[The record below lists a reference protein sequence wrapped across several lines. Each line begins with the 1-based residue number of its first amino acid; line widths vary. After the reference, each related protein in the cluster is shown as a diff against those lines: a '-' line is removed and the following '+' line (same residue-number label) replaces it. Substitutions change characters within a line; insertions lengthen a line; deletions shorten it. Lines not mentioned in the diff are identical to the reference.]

1 MTSIQDL
8 KVCIV
13 DFEHDVVRA
22 LEGAFI
28 DIPNVDVAERSIEDF
43 YEEHKDEIDCL
54 VSPANAFG
62 YMTGGYD
69 AGLSDIFGW
78 DFQLE
83 VQDYIRMNYYG
94 EQPVGSSFI
103 IDTPIKGVRL
113 IHTPTMRYPSVIKDP
128 EVVYHCMRSTLICA
142 LEHDVRCIVIPVFGG
157 RCGKVAPKTAA
168 KMMREAYLQIAKRKG
183 PTYDI

>member
-1 MTSIQDL
+1 MTIIDEL
-8 KVCIV
+8 KICIV
-13 DFEHDVVRA
+13 DNNHDFAHA
-22 LEGAFI
+22 LENAFI
-28 DIPNVDVAERSIEDF
+28 NVPNVDVAERSIEDF

-62 YMTGGYD
+62 HMTGGYD
-69 AGLSDIFGW
+69 AGLSDILGW

-83 VQDYIRMNYYG
+83 VQDYIRKYYYG
-94 EQPVGSSFI
+94 EQPIGSSFI

-142 LEHDVRCIVIPVFGG
+142 LENDVHCIVIPVFGG
-157 RCGKVAPKTAA
+157 KCGKIAPQTAA
-168 KMMREAYLQIAKRKG
+168 KWMKEAYLQIAKRKG
-183 PTYDI
+183 PAYEI